1 MINLYGVELSKLQNL
16 MVQEGQK
23 PYRAIQ
29 LYSWIYE
36 KRAASFD
43 EMSDISLSFREIL
56 KQKYCLELPK
66 IYQKQVSSD
75 GTVKLLLELKDGMK
89 VETVLMRYDYG
100 CSVCVS
106 SQVGCNMACSFCS
119 SGILGKQRNLAPEEM
134 VGQILVMNNLLKE
147 EGKGMHVTHAV
158 VMGTGEPFDNYDNV
172 MDFIRIINAQKG
184 LAIGARHI
192 TVSTC
197 GLIEG
202 IYKYAREG
210 LQTNLAIS
218 LHAPN
223 NKLRNALMKINKAY
237 PLEKLMP
244 AIKDYE
250 NVAKRR
256 VTYEYLLLS
265 GINDTKE
272 CAEELIE
279 LIKGTNGYVNLIPY
293 NETNKN
299 DYKRSSG
306 NRVHAFLDYLT
317 RGGIK
322 ATIRKEFGS
331 DIDAACGQLKA
342 KVEEGSY
349 ERQ

>member
-1 MINLYGVELSKLQNL
+1 MINLYGLTLEKLQAL

-29 LYSWIYE
+29 LYTWIYE
-36 KRAASFD
+36 KHAKSFD
-43 EMSDISLSFREIL
+43 EMTDISLKFREVL
-56 KQKYCLELPK
+56 KEKYTLDLPS
-66 IYQKQVSSD
+66 IYLKQVSSD
-75 GTVKLLLELKDGMK
+75 GTVKLLILLEDGMK

-106 SQVGCNMACSFCS
+106 SQVGCNMACTFCS
-119 SGILGKQRNLAPEEM
+119 SGILGKQRNLKPEEM
-134 VGQILVMNNLLKE
+134 VGQILIMNDLLKQ
-147 EGKGMHVTHAV
+147 EGKGMHVTHVV

-172 MDFIRIINAQKG
+172 LDFIRIINTQKG

-202 IYKYAREG
+202 IRKYAREG

-223 NKLRNALMKINKAY
+223 NELRNSLMKINKAY
-237 PLEKLMP
+237 PLEVLMP
-244 AIKDYE
+244 AIKEYE
-250 NVAKRR
+250 EVAGRR
-256 VTYEYLLLS
+256 VTYEYLLLQD
-265 GINDTKE
+265 INDTKE
-272 CAEELIE
+272 CAEQLIE
-279 LIKGTNGYVNLIPY
+279 LIKGTKGYVNLIPY

-306 NRVHAFLDYLT
+306 NRIHAFLDYLT
-317 RGGIK
+317 KGGVT

-342 KVEEGSY
+342 KA
-349 ERQ
+349 ERSK

>member
-1 MINLYGVELSKLQNL
+1 MMINLYGMELTKLQKL
-16 MVQEGQK
+16 MVEEGQK
-23 PYRAIQ
+23 PFRAIQ
-29 LYSWIYE
+29 LYTWMYE
-36 KRAASFD
+36 KHATSFD
-43 EMSDISLSFREIL
+43 EMTDISLKFREVL
-56 KQKYCLELPK
+56 KEKYCLELPK
-66 IYQKQVSSD
+66 IFLKQVSQD
-75 GTVKLLLELKDGMK
+75 GTIKLLLELKDGMK
-89 VETVLMRYDYG
+89 VECVLMRYDYG

-134 VGQILVMNNLLKE
+134 VGQVLVINDLLKQ
-147 EGKGMHVTHAV
+147 EGKGMHVTHVV

-202 IYKYAREG
+202 IKKYAKEG

-223 NKLRNALMKINKAY
+223 NKLRNSLMKINKAY
-237 PLEKLMP
+237 PLEVLIP
-244 AIKDYE
+244 AVKEYE
-250 NVAKRR
+250 QVAGRR

-265 GINDTKE
+265 EINDTKE
-272 CAEELIE
+272 CAEELIN
-279 LIKGTNGYVNLIPY
+279 LIKGTKGYVNLIPY

-299 DYKRSSG
+299 NYKRSSG

-317 RGGIK
+317 KGGVT

-342 KVEEGSY
+342 KNEGVI
-349 ERQ
+349 